1 MPYTK
6 TNWQSGDIISSERL
20 NHAEEGIA
28 QAQQT
33 ADAVNARD
41 SLADLTDVKI
51 TGTPSTGSL
60 LRFGYTPD
68 GDKWQPY
75 TLPNYMDQWQWIN
88 ESSPNENRLQYNA
101 NIIYSW
107 LGNSNG
113 HMYRVK
119 IGKRIIAMTDYYADL
134 VNNIYEFR
142 FGDVVYRATAGNE
155 KPVIVEDG
163 ISAISD
169 VDITT
174 PTDGQVILYDATNSK
189 WVNGNAEGGAEYV
202 NVYDSASTSSNI
214 KLTVNLAQILELINN
229 GKIPYMDVQTSVT
242 YSESEI
248 PVITIPIGKYFLT
261 KIEKYS
267 STYVVMFGSYHF
279 VGTSHD
285 AVPKMN
291 MMFNTLKRLEDYQQ
305 TIALATGDVLTYDNT
320 NKKWSGAHPTVSFLK
335 DTTITSPTEGQV
347 LTYDATNNVWINATS
362 NTGVNNLSDLSDV
375 ALGDNVSTGQFL
387 RYNNTSGK
395 WQNQTFTAMDTYTY
409 VNSGDNSLL
418 YSSDA
423 LWVSFIQ
430 YGRPIAINT
439 TTLGF
444 IPLTKAIND
453 NNTTYTFIF
462 GDRVYSGSRYT
473 TPTFVKEGLS
483 ALKGINITSPTDGQ
497 VLTYDAT
504 NSEWVNDDVSG
515 SVEYVNVYGT
525 DGALTKNFDEIVALI
540 ESGKIPY
547 IEVTT
552 EYTKAKHDHSPA
564 FTLQKGKHYLA
575 GINIVGST
583 SYRRV
588 FFSNYMFESSGAT
601 STLTFKQPIN
611 SIDGL
616 IGVTWGTSTSNGSV
630 LTYSS
635 ALNQWSP
642 KANTI
647 DNLTNVTI
655 SSASSGDV
663 LQYDGTKWVNATPS
677 SSGDAPT
684 VLILY
689 DYTDTEGTYG
699 TANTTYLYADDY
711 GIITYSTLFAA
722 FSSGQQIVFQK
733 LATGSNYYSTNMSL
747 KESNGTAYFQVDNI
761 VYAAV
766 EENDGNFIKQNTR
779 TEFYYKMEGR
789 TLTGP
794 RAPEVIQAVELGLD
808 VKLYCDFS
816 NANNTST
823 TQQFLKIKKLKL
835 EFSYKCYNETNQCY
849 DYIFQAYDHVPIE
862 YTDPTKQMSFSI
874 LYHDNSEYGSYYG
887 ASF

>member
-88 ESSPNENRLQYNA
+88 ETSPNENRLQYPA
-101 NIIYSW
+101 STIYSW

-119 IGKRIIAMTDYYADL
+119 IGKRILAMTEYYADL
-134 VNNIYEFR
+134 VNSIYEFK

-189 WVNGNAEGGAEYV
+189 W
-202 NVYDSASTSSNI
+202 
-214 KLTVNLAQILELINN
+214 
-229 GKIPYMDVQTSVT
+229 
-242 YSESEI
+242 
-248 PVITIPIGKYFLT
+248 
-261 KIEKYS
+261 
-267 STYVVMFGSYHF
+267 
-279 VGTSHD
+279 
-285 AVPKMN
+285 
-291 MMFNTLKRLEDYQQ
+291 
-305 TIALATGDVLTYDNT
+305 
-320 NKKWSGAHPTVSFLK
+320 
-335 DTTITSPTEGQV
+335 
-347 LTYDATNNVWINATS
+347 INATS

-375 ALGDNVSTGQFL
+375 ALGDNVSTGQIL
-387 RYNNTSGK
+387 RYNKTSGK
-395 WQNQTFTAMDTYTY
+395 WQNQAYTAMDAYTY

-423 LWVSFIQ
+423 LWVTYIQ

-439 TTLGF
+439 ATLGF

-453 NNTTYTFIF
+453 NNTTYTFVF

-504 NSEWVNDDVSG
+504 NSEWVNGSA
-515 SVEYVNVYGT
+515 SVENYLDVYDAQHLTLTKTVQELLQLIEDGKKLCVIVPNSKTTSDGRSIQKGTYLFTEYKDIGNYNFIFSGVVFTESFTTEKPTYTGTGPILSQNYPIRISTPMHNNDVIMLKNSYPYYWYNTTVSLNKLSDIQLTSPT
-525 DGALTKNFDEIVALI
+525 DG
-540 ESGKIPY
+540 
-547 IEVTT
+547 
-552 EYTKAKHDHSPA
+552 
-564 FTLQKGKHYLA
+564 Q
-575 GINIVGST
+575 
-583 SYRRV
+583 
-588 FFSNYMFESSGAT
+588 
-601 STLTFKQPIN
+601 
-611 SIDGL
+611 
-616 IGVTWGTSTSNGSV
+616 V
-630 LTYSS
+630 LTYD
-635 ALNQWSP
+635 A
-642 KANTI
+642 
-647 DNLTNVTI
+647 TNSVW
-655 SSASSGDV
+655 
-663 LQYDGTKWVNATPS
+663 KNATPS
-677 SSGDAPT
+677 SSGDDAP
-684 VLILY
+684 VILTLE

-711 GIITYSTLFAA
+711 GIITYSRLSEA
-722 FSSGQQIVFQK
+722 FDSREQIAFK
-733 LATGSNYYSTNMSL
+733 ATETVGSYYPSMSL
-747 KESNGTAYFQVDNI
+747 RKSNGMAYFQADNI
-761 VYAAV
+761 IYTAV
-766 EENDGNFIKQNTR
+766 EENDGKFIKQNTR

-816 NANNTST
+816 KANNTST

-835 EFSYKCYNETNQCY
+835 DFSYKCYNEDRQCY
-849 DYIFQAYDHVPIE
+849 DYIFQAHDHVPIE